1 MSDDRASGTPRM
13 PKRGTPEEDAFPWV
27 GAGVILTMDVMMLGG
42 IRSLGHSVCDLRTA
56 VLKTLLTSIDQV

>member
-1 MSDDRASGTPRM
+1 M
-13 PKRGTPEEDAFPWV
+13 PKQGTPEEDAFPWV

-56 VLKTLLTSIDQV
+56 VLKTLLRSIDQV